1 MRLTNRQPR
10 RLLMPEYMTVDEFAL
25 KLNVTRRWAME
36 LLRSGKG
43 PERYKFG
50 KKVMV
55 RIEDFETWKE
65 SCKVP
70 TEK

>member
-1 MRLTNRQPR
+1 
-10 RLLMPEYMTVDEFAL
+10 MPEYMTVDEFAL

-43 PERYKFG
+43 PRYYKFG
-50 KKVMV
+50 RKVM
-55 RIEDFETWKE
+55 IKHSDFETWKE

-70 TEK
+70 VEK